1 MGNKL
6 RTVGTVILLIL
17 ITGMLMACK
26 GTLTEVR
33 VAVPVICTAT
43 EPTRPVMPTETLV
56 CRNPLECLDE
66 FVQAATAEIERREGY
81 EGELVQALRS
91 CIAPVQGKP

>member
-1 MGNKL
+1 MANKL

-17 ITGMLMACK
+17 VTGMLMACK
-26 GTLTEVR
+26 GTLAEVK

-43 EPTRPVMPTETLV
+43 EPTRPVMPTEALTLDAS
-56 CRNPLECLDE
+56 LDQ

-81 EGELVQALRS
+81 EQTLTAALRS
-91 CIAPVQGKP
+91 CITAPKASP